1 MLDAPRPLRSTL
13 LATLLA
19 AAGVIPST
27 ACDLPQNKTYSDT
40 GSGGVSGGG
49 GGSGEI
55 TTWRLL
61 QIADVSGADN
71 SMMPGADIDA
81 VVAFRDGEFLFA
93 GCATA
98 SLFDQDDAV
107 YPVNN
112 HDDVED
118 ATLAVREDGA
128 SGGFLSLAG
137 GVLVCE
143 FPIDLQTGDVLLIAE
158 IEADGAEGWQAL
170 VAESGGS
177 AYTEVG
183 DAVDGFAELAL
194 P

>member
-1 MLDAPRPLRSTL
+1 MRRVIALTTDFGSADGFP
-13 LATLLA
+13 A
-19 AAGVIPST
+19 AMKGVILGISPD
-27 ACDLPQNKTYSDT
+27 AL
-40 GSGGVSGGG
+40 VV
-49 GGSGEI
+49 
-55 TTWRLL
+55 
-61 QIADVSGADN
+61 DVS
-71 SMMPGADIDA
+71 
-81 VVAFRDGEFLFA
+81 
-93 GCATA
+93 
-98 SLFDQDDAV
+98 
-107 YPVNN
+107 
-112 HDDVED
+112 HDVPPQ
-118 ATLAVREDGA
+118 ACR
-128 SGGFLSLAG
+128 AG